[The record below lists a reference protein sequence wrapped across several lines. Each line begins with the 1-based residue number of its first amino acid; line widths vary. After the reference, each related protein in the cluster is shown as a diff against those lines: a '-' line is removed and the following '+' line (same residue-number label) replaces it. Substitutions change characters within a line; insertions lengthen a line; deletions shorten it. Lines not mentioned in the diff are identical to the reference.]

1 MKFLKT
7 PPFFI
12 LAIGLVF
19 AQSAWAHPKDVEPSG
34 AGPRPNA
41 VRTYKTGPATLVW
54 KSAFYSETFDPLK
67 MPAIVCKER

>member
-41 VRTYKTGPATLVW
+41 VRPYKTSSATLNEECFLFGDLRSSQNVG
-54 KSAFYSETFDPLK
+54 DCL
-67 MPAIVCKER
+67 